1 MVDYVKSI
9 LLRLQRFSKQLS
21 DEANFVDVLI
31 REVQAVQKPMKEFTL
46 FGSLFLPFRSYHPQR
61 LPSVRD
67 GKDRIYQNT
76 NAEQD
81 QDVGERRRPKSYFI
95 HKESCAI
102 YQGIGKDRLQCQ
114 KLGFPKSDEKRVQ
127 QQVERQ

>member
-9 LLRLQRFSKQLS
+9 LPRLQRFSKQLS

-46 FGSLFLPFRSYHPQR
+46 FGSRSLPFRSYHLQR

-81 QDVGERRRPKSYFI
+81 QDVGESRRPKSYFI
-95 HKESCAI
+95 H
-102 YQGIGKDRLQCQ
+102 
-114 KLGFPKSDEKRVQ
+114 
-127 QQVERQ
+127 